1 MTEESSPRV
10 EEKPATHK
18 RKVQLWL
25 WASAG
30 VVLTLLLVLTAM
42 NIYQKMNGGLTKA
55 RPEPAPVAGS
65 KPGSDKQDQFNQ
77 LLSNRK
83 PTVRSELEPAPAAT
97 LEEQL
102 NNIKGGAA
110 PAAKTGRLG
119 GQEGENDTLS
129 MEEKSLRQWK
139 AREALRALDSAKTKW
154 GLQNASKSGS
164 AASGGGH
171 SSPARGNAP
180 AAASGDMN
188 AQIAQLNR
196 PFTEGAS
203 LEQRRE
209 EVRQRI
215 NEAQKLRASLAANG
229 AAGLPQAGPRPMDRV
244 QVRQDL
250 QQLSSGFNKPP
261 ENVVGYTE
269 DNQYNADI
277 AGKMKMPPG
286 TEMTVTLTK
295 KAISDY
301 MNSSLKA
308 IVNRDVYDIT
318 RQYVLVPKGTEIN
331 IGILRVRNVNEAIS
345 NRMAFLPKNAVRP
358 DGKII
363 DFTKSASVADR
374 EGVGAVEDQ
383 TDYHF
388 MAQFLGV
395 AAYALV
401 GTQSSY
407 SGTGDKEGSYAGD
420 VGENSREQFAPLVQK
435 YLNIVPTQTIRP
447 GQSMQIVL
455 EKEVYVEPWSDLYA
469 KYVD

>member
-18 RKVQLWL
+18 KKVQLWL
-25 WASAG
+25 WVSAG
-30 VVLTLLLVLTAM
+30 LVLSLLLVLTIM
-42 NIYQKMNGGLTKA
+42 NIYQKMNGGTKA
-55 RPEPAPVAGS
+55 RPEPAPAATPKAGN
-65 KPGSDKQDQFNQ
+65 DKQDQFNQ

-83 PTVRSELEPAPAAT
+83 PTVRAEIEPAPGTT
-97 LEEQL
+97 LEDRF
-102 NNIKGGAA
+102 NNVKGAA
-110 PAAKTGRLG
+110 LPAGNTGRQG
-119 GQEGENDTLS
+119 GQEGEKDISL
-129 MEEKSLRQWK
+129 EEKSLRQWK

-154 GLQNASKSGS
+154 GFEKASKSSS
-164 AASGGGH
+164 AATGGGH
-171 SSPARGNAP
+171 SSPATADAP
-180 AAASGDMN
+180 AGASGDMN

-229 AAGLPQAGPRPMDRV
+229 AAGLPQSGPRPMDRV

-250 QQLSSGFNKPP
+250 QKVSTGFSKPP

-331 IGILRVRNVNEAIS
+331 IGIMRVRNVNEAIS
-345 NRMAFLPKNAVRP
+345 NRMAFGVKNAVRP
-358 DGKII
+358 DGKVI

-374 EGVGAVEDQ
+374 EGVGAIEDQ

-455 EKEVYVEPWSDLYA
+455 EKEVYIEPWSDLYA